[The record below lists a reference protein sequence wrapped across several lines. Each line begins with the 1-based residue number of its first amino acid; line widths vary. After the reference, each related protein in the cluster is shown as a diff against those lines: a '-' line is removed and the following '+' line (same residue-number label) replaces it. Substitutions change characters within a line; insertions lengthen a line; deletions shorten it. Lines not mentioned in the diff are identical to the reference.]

1 MRVKPVSPQAYW
13 RLVRDNR
20 NFRLLWL
27 AQIVSELG
35 DWFYAIA
42 IYSLLLELTGSARSI
57 ALAYVLQVLP
67 QVFVAPAAGVVN
79 DRMSRKRVMILT
91 DLACAAIVLGMLAVR
106 SPELVWLAYLL
117 LLLETV
123 MWAFFEPGRSAV
135 VPVVARQE
143 EWLAANTLASITW
156 SFNLAV
162 GASLGGLV
170 AAFLGR
176 DSVFLINAA
185 SFLASAALIRAM
197 RFHETHL
204 GQAGPFRLRDLTDF
218 SPFIEGARYMV
229 QDRRRLA
236 TLLVK
241 GGLGL
246 MGTNWVLLPILGERV
261 FPVAAG
267 RLGERR
273 GGMLGMSL
281 LMGSRGVGAL
291 LGPLVAGYLLGRESR
306 RLRLGILLGFIA
318 AAAGYLALSRA
329 PTLGWACAAVVLA
342 HAGGS
347 ITWVFST
354 TLLQQ
359 QTEDRYRGRVFSAD
373 YAFYCLSVSTVSYVA
388 GVSIDLGVGVRT
400 MAALTGL
407 VTLLPALL
415 WGLAQRCWRGA
426 VEAQPQADGGLKPTL

>member
-1 MRVKPVSPQAYW
+1 MRLNPVSPGAYW

-42 IYSLLLELTGSARSI
+42 IYSLLLELTGSAKAI

-91 DLACAAIVLGMLAVR
+91 DLACSVIVLGMLLVR
-106 SPELVWLAYLL
+106 SPGMVWLAYVL

-135 VPVVARQE
+135 VPVIAREQE
-143 EWLAANTLASITW
+143 LLAANTLASMTW

-176 DSVFLINAA
+176 DSVFLINAV
-185 SFLASAALIRAM
+185 SFVASAALIRSM
-197 RFHETHL
+197 CFRETHL
-204 GQAGPFRLRDLTDF
+204 GQVGPFRLRELTDF
-218 SPFIEGARYMV
+218 SPVLEGARYMV

-246 MGTNWVLLPILGERV
+246 MGTNWVLLPIFGERV
-261 FPVAAG
+261 FPVATA
-267 RLGERR
+267 RLGLRR
-273 GGMLGMSL
+273 GGMIGMSL
-281 LMGSRGVGAL
+281 LMGARGVGAL
-291 LGPLVAGYLLGRESR
+291 LGPLLAGYFLGREGR
-306 RLRLGILLGFIA
+306 RMRLGILLGFLA
-318 AAAGYLALSRA
+318 AAVGYLALSAA
-329 PTLGWACAAVVLA
+329 PTLAWACAAVVLA

-347 ITWVFST
+347 TIWVFST

-373 YAFYCLSVSTVSYVA
+373 YAFYCLSVSAVSYLA
-388 GVSIDLGVGVRT
+388 GLSIDMGLGVRT
-400 MAALTGL
+400 MAALTGAA
-407 VTLLPALL
+407 TLAPGLL
-415 WGLAQRCWRGA
+415 WGMAQRYWREPA
-426 VEAQPQADGGLKPTL
+426 PDRRQ

>member
-1 MRVKPVSPQAYW
+1 MHRNPVSPAAYW

-79 DRMSRKRVMILT
+79 DRMSRKRVMIFT
-91 DLACAAIVLGMLAVR
+91 DLARAAIVIGMLAVR
-106 SPELVWLAYLL
+106 SPALVWLAYWL

-123 MWAFFEPGRSAV
+123 MWAFFEPGRTAV
-135 VPVVARQE
+135 VPVITRE
-143 EWLAANTLASITW
+143 EELLAANTLGSVTW
-156 SFNLAV
+156 SFNLAI
-162 GASLGGLV
+162 GASLGGLFAV
-170 AAFLGR
+170 FLGR
-176 DSVFLINAA
+176 DAVFVINAA
-185 SFLASAALIRAM
+185 SFMASAALIRAM
-197 RFHETHL
+197 RFPENHV

-218 SPFIEGARYMV
+218 SPFFEGARYMA

-241 GGLGL
+241 GGLGV
-246 MGTNWVLLPILGERV
+246 MGTSWVLLPIFGERV
-261 FPVAAG
+261 FPVGGG

-281 LMGSRGVGAL
+281 LMGSRGIGAL
-291 LGPLVAGYLLGRESR
+291 LGPLVAGYCLGRESR
-306 RLRLGILLGFIA
+306 RLRLGILLGFLA
-318 AAAGYLALSRA
+318 GAAGYLALSVA
-329 PTLGWACAAVVLA
+329 PSLAWACSAVILA
-342 HAGGS
+342 HGGS
-347 ITWVFST
+347 STIWVFST
-354 TLLQQ
+354 TLLQE

-373 YAFYCLSVSTVSYVA
+373 YALQSLTVSVVSYLA
-388 GVSIDLGVGVRT
+388 GVLIDLGVGVRT

-407 VTLLPALL
+407 LTLAPALL
-415 WGLAQRCWRGA
+415 WGLAQRFWRDA
-426 VEAQPQADGGLKPTL
+426 PAPRR

>member
-1 MRVKPVSPQAYW
+1 MPSNPVSLGAYW

-91 DLACAAIVLGMLAVR
+91 DLACAVIVLGMLLVR
-106 SPELVWLAYLL
+106 SPAMVWLAYVL

-135 VPVVARQE
+135 VPVIARE
-143 EWLAANTLASITW
+143 EELLAANTLASVTW
-156 SFNLAV
+156 SFNLAI

-176 DSVFLINAA
+176 DSVFVINAA
-185 SFLASAALIRAM
+185 SFVASASLIRAM
-197 RFHETHL
+197 RFRETHL

-218 SPFIEGARYMV
+218 SPVLEGARYMV

-261 FPVAAG
+261 FPVLSDRIG
-267 RLGERR
+267 DRR

-291 LGPLVAGYLLGRESR
+291 LGPLVAGRWLGRESGR
-306 RLRLGILLGFIA
+306 MRLGILLGFLA
-318 AAAGYLALSRA
+318 SAAGYLALAAA
-329 PTLGWACAAVVLA
+329 PSLPWACASVILA

-347 ITWVFST
+347 TVWVFST

-373 YAFYCLSVSTVSYVA
+373 YALYCLSVSAVSYLA
-388 GVSIDLGVGVRT
+388 GVSIDLSLPVRT
-400 MAALTGL
+400 LAALTGA

-415 WGLAQRCWRGA
+415 WSLAQRYWREPA
-426 VEAQPQADGGLKPTL
+426 PARQQ

>member
-1 MRVKPVSPQAYW
+1 MRLNPVSPGAYW
-13 RLVRDNR
+13 RLVRENR

-57 ALAYVLQVLP
+57 AIAYVLQVLP

-79 DRMSRKRVMILT
+79 DRLSRKRVMIFT
-91 DLACAAIVLGMLAVR
+91 DLARAGIVLCMIWVR
-106 SPELVWLAYLL
+106 SPSMVWVAYGL
-117 LLLETV
+117 LLLETI

-135 VPVVARQE
+135 VPVIARE
-143 EWLAANTLASITW
+143 GELLAANTLASVTW

-197 RFHETHL
+197 RFRETHL

-246 MGTNWVLLPILGERV
+246 MGTNWVLLPIFGEKV
-261 FPVAAG
+261 FPVASA

-281 LMGSRGVGAL
+281 LMGSRGIGAL

-306 RLRLGILLGFIA
+306 RLRLGILLGFLA
-318 AAAGYLALSRA
+318 GAAGYLALSAA
-329 PTLGWACAAVVLA
+329 PSLASACAGVILA

-347 ITWVFST
+347 TIWVFST
-354 TLLQQ
+354 TLLQE

-373 YAFYCLSVSTVSYVA
+373 YALQSLTVSAVSYLA

-400 MAALTGL
+400 MAALTGV
-407 VTLLPALL
+407 VTLLPAVL
-415 WGLAQRCWRGA
+415 WGLAQRFWRETAPGR
-426 VEAQPQADGGLKPTL
+426 Q